1 MALLPKRKSP
11 DSRRP
16 LSARVVRTE
25 RTSEH
30 FVTITIGGEDLA
42 DFAPMG
48 ADQWFRFFF
57 PREGQRELRLPTSSS
72 ELGWM
77 AQTMR
82 MGQATRPWVRNYTVR
97 AFRRDALEL
106 DIEFVAHGD
115 ASPGSAF
122 ATRAEPGDD
131 VGLLDEGI
139 SYLPPEGSRQLL
151 VADESALPAALA
163 ILDGAPADLVAKVLL
178 EVPSS
183 ADIRK
188 VDAPDG
194 VEIRWLPRD
203 GDDRYPGRLALET
216 LATEELPASPYYAWI
231 AGESGLATGARR
243 FLNRER
249 GVPKSDIAFLG
260 YWRTGRSAPG

>member
-11 DSRRP
+11 DTRR
-16 LSARVVRTE
+16 LLRARVVRTE

-30 FVTITIGGEDLA
+30 FVTVTLGGEELA
-42 DFAPMG
+42 GFEPMG

-57 PREGQRELRLPTSSS
+57 RREGQRELRLPTSSS
-72 ELGWM
+72 ELGWL
-77 AQTMR
+77 AQSLR
-82 MGQATRPWVRNYTVR
+82 MSQATRPCVRNYTVR
-97 AFRRDALEL
+97 AFRRETLEL
-106 DIEFVAHGD
+106 DVEFVAHGD
-115 ASPGSAF
+115 TGPGSAF
-122 ATRAEPGDD
+122 ATRAEPGDE

-139 SYLPPEGSRQLL
+139 SYLPPEGSRQLI
-151 VADESALPAALA
+151 VADESGLPAALA

-178 EVPSS
+178 EVPAS
-183 ADIRK
+183 ADVRK
-188 VDAPDG
+188 VTAPEG
-194 VEIRWLPRD
+194 VDVQWLHRD

-216 LATEELPASPYYAWI
+216 LAEMELPAAPYYAWI

-260 YWRTGRSAPG
+260 YWRTGRSSPG

>member
-11 DSRRP
+11 GTRR
-16 LSARVVRTE
+16 LLRARVVRAE

-30 FVTITIGGEDLA
+30 FVTVTLGGAELA
-42 DFAPMG
+42 GFEPMG

-57 PREGQRELRLPTSSS
+57 RREGQDEVRLPTAST

-97 AFRRDALEL
+97 AFRRDTLEL
-106 DIEFVAHGD
+106 DIEFVVHGD

-122 ATRAEPGDD
+122 ASRAEPGEE
-131 VGLLDEGI
+131 VGLLDEGV

-163 ILDGAPADLVAKVLL
+163 ILDGAPEDLVAKVLL

-188 VDAPDG
+188 LDVPDG
-194 VEIRWLPRD
+194 VDVHWLPRD

-216 LATEELPASPYYAWI
+216 LATKELPAAPYYAWI

-243 FLNRER
+243 LLNRER